1 NLWVHFN
8 VATFLLYAAMYGV
21 VFFLP
26 QFLQVVQHDNAWEA
40 GLSLLPWIGT
50 LVLVA
55 PFAGKA
61 VDLYGEAIVAVIGLL
76 SQTFG
81 YFMLG
86 YLVANHAAYV
96 MMIAPLAIAGMGL
109 SMAGP
114 ALQHAVLGG
123 VSPAVIGKAAGI
135 YNVFRLLGG
144 AAGTA
149 IAVVVFTVGSR
160 VPAMNAIGFQ
170 TVMFS
175 TALISAIG
183 AGCAWQIRNSK
194 NL

>member
-1 NLWVHFN
+1 
-8 VATFLLYAAMYGV
+8 M
-21 VFFLP
+21 
-26 QFLQVVQHDNAWEA
+26 
-40 GLSLLPWIGT
+40 SLLPWTGT

-114 ALQHAVLGG
+114 ALQHAVLGECHRQLSVRQPEFTTFFG
-123 VSPAVIGKAAGI
+123 YLEV
-135 YNVFRLLGG
+135 RLARQLLWWCLQW
-144 AAGTA
+144 
-149 IAVVVFTVGSR
+149 VVGY
-160 VPAMNAIGFQ
+160 PQ
-170 TVMFS
+170 
-175 TALISAIG
+175 
-183 AGCAWQIRNSK
+183 
-194 NL
+194 

>member
-1 NLWVHFN
+1 
-8 VATFLLYAAMYGV
+8 M
-21 VFFLP
+21 
-26 QFLQVVQHDNAWEA
+26 
-40 GLSLLPWIGT
+40 
-50 LVLVA
+50 
-55 PFAGKA
+55 
-61 VDLYGEAIVAVIGLL
+61 
-76 SQTFG
+76 
-81 YFMLG
+81 
-86 YLVANHAAYV
+86 
-96 MMIAPLAIAGMGL
+96 
-109 SMAGP
+109 
-114 ALQHAVLGG
+114 
-123 VSPAVIGKAAGI
+123 SPAVIGKAAGI

-149 IAVVVFTVGSR
+149 IAVVVFTVSSR